1 MTQLQVYSNKL
12 SFYYL
17 FGYFVIVAV
26 KIALVGVIFF
36 YIFQQIQKRVKNFI
50 DKFNLLEDNLREV
63 NKKYDI
69 LLSELIVRK
78 EEYKNLSNNQEL
90 RTLEL
95 FSSLENKLIQMNEN
109 NNKNNELIELK
120 FSESTAIMESEL
132 YKLNSQ
138 INNDYVLIGYKFI
151 GMKNSVIPIVES
163 VNTFTMFEG
172 SILVYDCFIVSQLKY
187 FKNIKEINIM
197 SVVDKMFLFNGIPLS
212 ELYLNNSGHS
222 GQNNSMLNCERMAKE
237 NKPNYFVVIRGLFC
251 YINGGSSLALFR
263 ESYEI
268 KMYVKN
274 GVKKL
279 YNELKKI
286 NINLTMPDDL
296 WDFVFK

>member
-12 SFYYL
+12 SFYYS

-50 DKFNLLEDNLREV
+50 DKFNLLEDNLREI

-69 LLSELIVRK
+69 LLSELIVSK

-109 NNKNNELIELK
+109 NNKNNELIEFK
-120 FSESTAIMESEL
+120 FSESSAIMESEL

-138 INNDYVLIGYKFI
+138 INNDYVLIGYKFVGEKI
-151 GMKNSVIPIVES
+151 FTPIVEFK
-163 VNTFTMFEG
+163 NTFN
-172 SILVYDCFIVSQLKY
+172 IIHIHCDCYIVSHLKY
-187 FKNIKEINIM
+187 LKNIKEINIM
-197 SVVDKMFLFNGIPLS
+197 SVVDKMFVFNGIPLD
-212 ELYLNNSGHS
+212 ELHMNRGKAGGND
-222 GQNNSMLNCERMAKE
+222 SMLNCGRMAKE
-237 NKPNYFVVIRGLFC
+237 NNPNYFVVTRGLFC

-268 KMYVKN
+268 KMYAKN